1 MEGVSHCT
9 YWSRWREVH
18 GGSKREGWSLGSR
31 DKGGSGFK
39 GSGEKRQPSEHKS
52 EVLKHCRGL
61 RSETPRVSQ
70 FCHQKR
76 LETDMRAQV
85 SSMGVSMYRS
95 RAEGLGRLWRA
106 AGGMCRL

>member
-1 MEGVSHCT
+1 MEGV
-9 YWSRWREVH
+9 
-18 GGSKREGWSLGSR
+18 REGWSFGSR

-39 GSGEKRQPSEHKS
+39 GSGEKSQPSEHKS
-52 EVLKHCRGL
+52 KVLKHCRGL

-106 AGGMCRL
+106 AGGMCHL